1 MEDLHYLSLKE
12 ASIGMRDLKISPVA
26 VVEACLKRIESLN
39 NDTNAFITVL
49 GDSALKEAAQAES
62 EIRAGHWRGPLH
74 GIPVGLK
81 DMYDTEGIRTTAA
94 FKHFKDRIP
103 KADAAVVRSLKQAGA
118 IIIGK
123 MNMHELAMG
132 TTSNISFFGPVRNPW
147 NPEYIAG
154 GSSGGSAA
162 AVAAGMCFATVDTDA
177 IGSCR
182 LPASCCGV
190 AGYKCTWG
198 RIDNSGILAGEKA
211 DDVILK
217 LATVGIM
224 AREVADIASVVDCL
238 TGSSVAGPFN
248 NETAKPSIGIVTNY
262 AASPDIRAV
271 FEAAAK
277 SFKEAGHLT
286 QETTVPFTENPDMK
300 NIERNRQS
308 ANDDLFGN
316 VDVLI
321 LPTTA
326 GEVLTAKVAGKN
338 PQALSAQNTFFVNY
352 YGLPAISVSCGFDA
366 NGLPVGLQIVG
377 RQNQDD
383 VVLQVAQAYQS
394 VTRWHSM
401 HPQR

>member
-1 MEDLHYLSLKE
+1 
-12 ASIGMRDLKISPVA
+12 
-26 VVEACLKRIESLN
+26 
-39 NDTNAFITVL
+39 
-49 GDSALKEAAQAES
+49 
-62 EIRAGHWRGPLH
+62 
-74 GIPVGLK
+74 
-81 DMYDTEGIRTTAA
+81 
-94 FKHFKDRIP
+94 
-103 KADAAVVRSLKQAGA
+103 
-118 IIIGK
+118 
-123 MNMHELAMG
+123 
-132 TTSNISFFGPVRNPW
+132 
-147 NPEYIAG
+147 
-154 GSSGGSAA
+154 
-162 AVAAGMCFATVDTDA
+162 MCFATIDTDA

-262 AASPDIRAV
+262 AASPDIRAA
-271 FEAAAK
+271 FEAAVAG
-277 SFKEAGHLT
+277 FKEAGHLT
-286 QETTVPFTENPDMK
+286 QEATVPFTERPDMK
-300 NIERNRQS
+300 NIERYRQS
-308 ANDDLFGN
+308 ANDELFGS

-326 GEVLTAKVAGKN
+326 GEVLTAKAAGKN

-352 YGLPAISVSCGFDA
+352 YGLPAISVPCGFDA

>member
-1 MEDLHYLSLKE
+1 
-12 ASIGMRDLKISPVA
+12 
-26 VVEACLKRIESLN
+26 
-39 NDTNAFITVL
+39 
-49 GDSALKEAAQAES
+49 
-62 EIRAGHWRGPLH
+62 
-74 GIPVGLK
+74 
-81 DMYDTEGIRTTAA
+81 
-94 FKHFKDRIP
+94 
-103 KADAAVVRSLKQAGA
+103 
-118 IIIGK
+118 
-123 MNMHELAMG
+123 
-132 TTSNISFFGPVRNPW
+132 
-147 NPEYIAG
+147 
-154 GSSGGSAA
+154 
-162 AVAAGMCFATVDTDA
+162 MCFATVDTDA

-190 AGYKCTWG
+190 AGYKCTRG

-238 TGSSVAGPFN
+238 TASSSAGPSN
-248 NETAKPSIGIVTNY
+248 NKAEKPSIGIVTNY
-262 AASPDIRAV
+262 AASPDIRAA
-271 FEAAAK
+271 FEAAATA
-277 SFKEAGHLT
+277 FKEAGYLT
-286 QETTVPFTENPDMK
+286 QDTTVPFTERPDMK
-300 NIERNRQS
+300 NIERYRES
-308 ANDDLFGN
+308 ANDELFGN

-326 GEVLTAKVAGKN
+326 GEVLSAEAAGKN

-383 VVLQVAQAYQS
+383 VILQVAQAYQS

-401 HPQR
+401 HPER